1 MSRSISNKEEFAAI
15 MECLR
20 KMPERSDHITAYGA
34 GPDPEEDEDIDA
46 LGDFA
51 EAILE
56 DEYLKSLQDDIV
68 NVYYQLFS
76 IDFQRCYEG
85 IATFYE
91 NFYKDNTKENVLR
104 ACKWMKQN
112 GHEQMAIVIE
122 AGYDS
127 EEKQKVTAQWIDAHT
142 EEIYDTY
149 RTLMFLFEDK
159 YLGGE
164 YDGIQTYDN

>member
-1 MSRSISNKEEFAAI
+1 M
-15 MECLR
+15 
-20 KMPERSDHITAYGA
+20 
-34 GPDPEEDEDIDA
+34 
-46 LGDFA
+46 GDFA
-51 EAILE
+51 EAIWG

-104 ACKWMKQN
+104 ATKWLKQN

-127 EEKQKVTAQWIDAHT
+127 EVNQKTTAQWIDAHT

-159 YLGGE
+159 YLGGGE
-164 YDGIQTYDN
+164 YVGIQTDDNL